1 MLLLSFKRGT
11 RDVIS
16 SEALTLMGIPV
27 TYQGLTWK
35 DFRFTNEGLKKV
47 LTGYTSH
54 CDEMYRDNIC
64 ILLSGSNGVGK
75 TYASSIILQYVYSCY
90 YTARLLTFKDLISK
104 TFNNEDVDVYYNVDF
119 LVLDELGA
127 EVNLKSS
134 SEKSLLEELLK
145 QRFSKGLPTIICT
158 NLDLNTIKTR
168 YGNTVFSM
176 LSEYIKIDI
185 TGEDVRKTTLRSKS
199 ALQYLK

>member
-1 MLLLSFKRGT
+1 M
-11 RDVIS
+11 S
-16 SEALTLMGIPV
+16 SEALTLMGIPY
-27 TYQGLTWK
+27 TYQGVTWK
-35 DFRFTNEGLKKV
+35 DFKFKNDSLKRV
-47 LTGYTSH
+47 LTGYTSN
-54 CDEMYRDNIC
+54 CDAMFEDNIC

-90 YTARLLTFKDLISK
+90 YSARLITFKDLITK
-104 TFNNEDVDVYYNVDF
+104 TFNKEDVEPYYNVDF

-145 QRFSKGLPTIICT
+145 HRFAKGLPTIICT
-158 NLDLNTIKTR
+158 NLDLNTIKER

-185 TGEDVRKTTLRSKS
+185 TGEDVRKTTLKSKS

>member
-1 MLLLSFKRGT
+1 M
-11 RDVIS
+11 
-16 SEALTLMGIPV
+16 
-27 TYQGLTWK
+27 
-35 DFRFTNEGLKKV
+35 
-47 LTGYTSH
+47 
-54 CDEMYRDNIC
+54 
-64 ILLSGSNGVGK
+64 
-75 TYASSIILQYVYSCY
+75 
-90 YTARLLTFKDLISK
+90 TFKDLISK
-104 TFNNEDVDVYYNVDF
+104 TFNNEDVDIYYNVDF